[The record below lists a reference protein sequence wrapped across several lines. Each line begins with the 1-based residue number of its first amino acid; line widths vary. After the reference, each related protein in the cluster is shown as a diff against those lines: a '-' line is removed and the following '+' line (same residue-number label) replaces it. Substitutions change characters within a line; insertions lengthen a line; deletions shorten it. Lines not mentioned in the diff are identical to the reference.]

1 MEIIIIIFVL
11 WNMSKILRIEHI
23 CKSLHVNDL
32 RTHMMLT
39 FIYKTEMMG
48 LAIGSL
54 FCIQWIHL
62 NLSGVV
68 VYKKLCKV
76 DKLHL

>member
-1 MEIIIIIFVL
+1 
-11 WNMSKILRIEHI
+11 MSKILRIEHI

-39 FIYKTEMMG
+39 FIYKTEMRG
-48 LAIGSL
+48 LAIGGLCISL

-68 VYKKLCKV
+68 VNKKLCTV
-76 DKLHL
+76 DKLHQ